1 MDLVWESAPGLGARK
16 YGDLEGARGG
26 IILRTFL
33 LQAHRTLTLLRA
45 SANQSLGVPLAFA
58 SLAVVEGS
66 GLRWTAQAGKRQ
78 LVEDPLEGLVSSPH
92 PAVVTH
98 PLARV
103 TGRSC
108 CAEGTA
114 VSA

>member
-1 MDLVWESAPGLGARK
+1 MNMSSRRAA
-16 YGDLEGARGG
+16 LERGSVA
-26 IILRTFL
+26 
-33 LQAHRTLTLLRA
+33 QHRPQDVDSPA
-45 SANQSLGVPLAFA
+45 SERNQSLGVPLAYA
-58 SLAVVEGS
+58 PLAVVEGS
-66 GLRWTAQAGKRQ
+66 GLRWSVQAGKRQ

-98 PLARV
+98 PLAGV

>member
-1 MDLVWESAPGLGARK
+1 V
-16 YGDLEGARGG
+16 
-26 IILRTFL
+26 
-33 LQAHRTLTLLRA
+33 
-45 SANQSLGVPLAFA
+45 
-58 SLAVVEGS
+58 
-66 GLRWTAQAGKRQ
+66 QAGKRQ
-78 LVEDPLEGLVSSPH
+78 LVEDPLEGLVPSPH

-98 PLARV
+98 PLAGV

>member
-1 MDLVWESAPGLGARK
+1 MKRSSRRAA
-16 YGDLEGARGG
+16 LERGSVA
-26 IILRTFL
+26 
-33 LQAHRTLTLLRA
+33 QHRPQDVDSPA
-45 SANQSLGVPLAFA
+45 SERNQSLGVPLAFA
-58 SLAVVEGS
+58 PLAVVEGS
-66 GLRWTAQAGKRQ
+66 GFRWTAQAGKRR
-78 LVEDPLEGLVSSPH
+78 LVEDPLEGLVPSPH

-98 PLARV
+98 PLAGV

>member
-1 MDLVWESAPGLGARK
+1 MNMSSRRAA
-16 YGDLEGARGG
+16 LERGS
-26 IILRTFL
+26 IV
-33 LQAHRTLTLLRA
+33 QHRPQDVDSPA
-45 SANQSLGVPLAFA
+45 SERNQSLGVPLAFA
-58 SLAVVEGS
+58 PLVVVEGS
-66 GLRWTAQAGKRQ
+66 GLRWSVQAGKRQ

-98 PLARV
+98 PLAGV

>member
-1 MDLVWESAPGLGARK
+1 MKRSSRRAA
-16 YGDLEGARGG
+16 LERDSVA
-26 IILRTFL
+26 
-33 LQAHRTLTLLRA
+33 QHRPQDVDSPA
-45 SANQSLGVPLAFA
+45 SERNQSLGVPLAFV

-98 PLARV
+98 PLAGV
-103 TGRSC
+103 TARSC

>member
-1 MDLVWESAPGLGARK
+1 L
-16 YGDLEGARGG
+16 
-26 IILRTFL
+26 
-33 LQAHRTLTLLRA
+33 
-45 SANQSLGVPLAFA
+45 
-58 SLAVVEGS
+58 

-98 PLARV
+98 PLAGV

-114 VSA
+114 SSA

>member
-1 MDLVWESAPGLGARK
+1 MNMSSRRAA
-16 YGDLEGARGG
+16 LERDSVA
-26 IILRTFL
+26 
-33 LQAHRTLTLLRA
+33 QHRPQDVDSPA
-45 SANQSLGVPLAFA
+45 SERNQSLGVPLAFA
-58 SLAVVEGS
+58 YLAVVEGS
-66 GLRWTAQAGKRQ
+66 GLRWTAQAGKRH
-78 LVEDPLEGLVSSPH
+78 LVEDPLEGLVPSPH

-98 PLARV
+98 PLAGV